1 MTSQDQI
8 STFTGRHPHGNVLL
22 EYHTVTDNITM
33 IAHNI
38 HVILSSFSF
47 LGQTTSWIVGKNSP
61 SVSVSPG
68 NGQSNL
74 SVTYNSRNCLDDSSL
89 GPTGDWR
96 ESKYEKLF
104 QYRGPLFILIIRAFY
119 I

>member
-47 LGQTTSWIVGKNSP
+47 LDQDNMLDGWEE
-61 SVSVSPG
+61 
-68 NGQSNL
+68 L
-74 SVTYNSRNCLDDSSL
+74 SISL
-89 GPTGDWR
+89 CIPRQWP
-96 ESKYEKLF
+96 E
-104 QYRGPLFILIIRAFY
+104 
-119 I
+119 